1 MDYCSQCWIYNILLG
16 RRLSR
21 GRWWDLLPFCQSL
34 LHRSARPIAHVFFFT
49 YLHKSLLETV
59 EPHTHSK
66 ERETQKELWKSWPP
80 SSEIQWIPTSPAAP
94 SPPASPAFL
103 LALLLPAQIRS
114 YIFLFFSCK
123 RSSLR
128 HHILCH
134 SKNFHLAR
142 RHSIHLFISLVL
154 IQPSPAFAEEIEASR
169 NHSNISL
176 FTSIFNQI

>member
-1 MDYCSQCWIYNILLG
+1 MSSSSHIYTKVSSKLLN
-16 RRLSR
+16 
-21 GRWWDLLPFCQSL
+21 P
-34 LHRSARPIAHVFFFT
+34 T
-49 YLHKSLLETV
+49 
-59 EPHTHSK
+59 HTA
-66 ERETQKELWKSWPP
+66 TQKELLKSWPP

-94 SPPASPAFL
+94 SSPASPAFL

-154 IQPSPAFAEEIEASR
+154 IQPSPALAEEIEVSR
-169 NHSNISL
+169 NHSSISL
-176 FTSIFNQI
+176 LTSILNQISSKRNRQHRMEMETMQ